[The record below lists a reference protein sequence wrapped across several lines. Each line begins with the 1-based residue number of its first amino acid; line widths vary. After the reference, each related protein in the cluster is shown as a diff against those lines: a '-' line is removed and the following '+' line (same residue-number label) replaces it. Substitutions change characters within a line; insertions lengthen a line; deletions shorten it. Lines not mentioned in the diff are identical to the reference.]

1 MASISRSN
9 SSFST
14 LSVGI
19 ADDVIL
25 SLEAAKRRGAASK
38 VISLTVLALS
48 AHTMSS
54 HYVLTLC
61 PRPALISVCIGYMR
75 DPDSVKEPKLEE
87 PKLKEP
93 KVKKSLLCLLARSFT
108 AREGEL

>member
-1 MASISRSN
+1 
-9 SSFST
+9 
-14 LSVGI
+14 
-19 ADDVIL
+19 
-25 SLEAAKRRGAASK
+25 
-38 VISLTVLALS
+38 
-48 AHTMSS
+48 MSS

-61 PRPALISVCIGYMR
+61 PRPALISVCVGYMR

-93 KVKKSLLCLLARSFT
+93 KLEEPKLKKSLLCFLARSVT